1 MAPMA
6 TPDIPIFAELT
17 RDELA
22 AVSALAE
29 EVEFPAGYPLMI
41 EGIPATEMAVV
52 ISGAAAV
59 RKGNQTVAMLGP
71 GDVVG
76 EIALIARRR
85 RTASVVTTEESTL
98 WVLEADAFDQVL
110 ADHPSVGSKVLRVV
124 AERLAELEEQG

>member
-17 RDELA
+17 PDELA